1 MPRIRNKIHP
11 EISTE
16 QYGFM
21 KDKGTKNAI
30 FVLRMLS
37 EQAVQ
42 MQQTMYLCFI
52 NWKKSVR

>member
-1 MPRIRNKIHP
+1 MSNVTKVIFRYITLRIRNNVLP

-30 FVLRMLS
+30 FVLSILS
-37 EQAVQ
+37 ERVIQ
-42 MQQTMYLCFI
+42 MQ
-52 NWKKSVR
+52 